1 MEKKKKFQI
10 PTTCALLFMLMI
22 VCAVLTWI
30 VPAGAYET
38 EKVGNLNK
46 VIAGTYHVIDSTPV
60 GPWGVLMA
68 VMAGFYKSAKLIF
81 MIMFCGG
88 AVAVLEKSGSINAA
102 FGRLASN
109 KKLNAHVLA
118 LLIMAFMS
126 VGGAAGVFANPVVA
140 LVPIGIILATSLGY
154 DAFTGFLFVYMG
166 AYSGFNV
173 GWANATT
180 IGVAHPIAELPIFSG
195 FEVRVLLN
203 IINFA
208 ICYFF
213 TVRYMKT
220 IRKDPM
226 KSLNYEEGMSVADFM
241 GAKGE
246 TTETIHAS
254 MSWKHMVSL
263 LGLVA
268 AIAVIVIGSI
278 KFSWSYDQMAAT
290 FFVLAVGC
298 GLLNGMGVNG
308 TTKEFINGCAKMTNA
323 AFIVGFANGIGV
335 ILSQGQILNT
345 IVNWLSIP
353 ISSMGSVMG
362 ANFMFIANLLINFL
376 IPSGSGQAAAVMPLM
391 VPIADL
397 VGITRQVAVQAFQF
411 GDGFSNCLYPNSR
424 DPHGSPG
431 HCKGG
436 LGQIRQMADASSGMP
451 DRDVLCHSDDPSG
464 HWLDR
469 TIRNWGSIPRN
480 TAPASVYGRNLYMW
494 ASAPSMRTSPGSSAI
509 FWMTKCAPAFR
520 KEASALF
527 AAAVFSLAERRSHS
541 FSLNPSSELPSIIPT
556 DQAPALTPSLMSDTV
571 SPAFTMALTEESRS
585 CSMFRKII

>member
-22 VCAVLTWI
+22 VCAILTWI
-30 VPAGAYET
+30 IPAGAYET

-68 VMAGFYKSAKLIF
+68 VTGGFYKAAKLMF

-88 AVAVLEKSGSINAA
+88 AVSILEKSGSINAA
-102 FGRLASN
+102 FGKLASN
-109 KKLNAHVLA
+109 KNLNANVLA
-118 LLIMAFMS
+118 FLIMAFMS

-173 GWANATT
+173 GWANAST
-180 IGVAHPIAELPIFSG
+180 IGTAQPIAELPIFSG
-195 FEVRVLLN
+195 FSVRVILN

-208 ICYFF
+208 ICYYF

-220 IRKDPM
+220 IKKDPM
-226 KSLNYEEGMSVADFM
+226 KSLNYEEGMSVAEFM
-241 GAKGE
+241 GAKE
-246 TTETIHAS
+246 DKRDEIDSS
-254 MSWKHMVSL
+254 MSWQHIVSL

-278 KFSWSYDQMAAT
+278 KFKWSYDQMAAT
-290 FFVLAVGC
+290 FFTLAVGV
-298 GLLNGMGVNG
+298 GLINGMGVNG
-308 TTKEFINGCAKMTNA
+308 TTKEFVNGCAKMANA
-323 AFIVGFANGIGV
+323 AFIVGFANGIGI

-353 ISSMGSVMG
+353 IASMGSILG

-376 IPSGSGQAAAVMPLM
+376 IPSGSGQAAAVMPLL

-397 VGITRQVAVQAFQF
+397 AGITRQVAVQAFQF
-411 GDGFSNCLYPNSR
+411 GDGFSNCLYPTAGTLMGALAIAR
-424 DPHGSPG
+424 VDWAKYAKWLMPL
-431 HCKGG
+431 
-436 LGQIRQMADASSGMP
+436 LGCQIVM
-451 DRDVLCHSDDPSG
+451 
-464 HWLDR
+464 
-469 TIRNWGSIPRN
+469 
-480 TAPASVYGRNLYMW
+480 
-494 ASAPSMRTSPGSSAI
+494 
-509 FWMTKCAPAFR
+509 
-520 KEASALF
+520 
-527 AAAVFSLAERRSHS
+527 SLA
-541 FSLNPSSELPSIIPT
+541 SLTILQMIGWT
-556 DQAPALTPSLMSDTV
+556 GL
-571 SPAFTMALTEESRS
+571 
-585 CSMFRKII
+585 